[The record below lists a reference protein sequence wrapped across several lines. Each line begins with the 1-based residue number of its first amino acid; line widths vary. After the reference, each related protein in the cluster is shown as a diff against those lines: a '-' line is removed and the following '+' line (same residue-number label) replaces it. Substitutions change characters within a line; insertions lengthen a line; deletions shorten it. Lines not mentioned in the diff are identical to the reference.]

1 MVKLMADSS
10 TLSTVASV
18 ISGVGVAILFFRIQ
32 QELMTRRENEPLSIP
47 RADWLLIGATLVSL
61 LLVILPLISLK
72 SGSPLRTK
80 LPPAACSVSA
90 VLVAG
95 YILSILAHYRL
106 FFGGN
111 RSRPVEN
118 PEPAERVLVWLTLGL
133 TAVLFV
139 AALIYD

>member
-1 MVKLMADSS
+1 MADSV

-32 QELMTRRENEPLSIP
+32 QELMTRKENEPVSIP

-61 LLVILPLISLK
+61 LLVIVPLISLK

-106 FFGGN
+106 FFGGK
-111 RSRPVEN
+111 RSGPIEN
-118 PEPAERVLVWLTLGL
+118 PGLAEQVLVWVTVGL
-133 TAVLFV
+133 AAVLFV
-139 AALIYD
+139 AALIYG